1 MKETVAAFLK
11 RTGKTYAPGPELRG
25 FGRLLR
31 PAEACPTLYRYP
43 GPEGLQ
49 AALQGTLRRLAP
61 QGRAGVWLSTDIR
74 GCSGQPAA
82 VRLFGTL
89 AVLEPL
95 RLSPVK
101 TRERN
106 LLLGE
111 NRRLD
116 DLAAIAWTP
125 ASALRKRLAWDR
137 LRTSDEVARAVGRRY
152 AEERARTLDQLH
164 AYLEELDALRR
175 AGVTGDASPWC
186 SLRSAERRKRLAA
199 GGIRPIWTQG

>member
-1 MKETVAAFLK
+1 MKETVAVFLK
-11 RTGKTYAPGPELRG
+11 RTGKTYAPGADLRA

-31 PAEACPTLYRYP
+31 AAEACPTLFRYP

-61 QGRAGVWLSTDIR
+61 QGRTGVWLSTDIR
-74 GCSGQPAA
+74 GRGGQPQA
-82 VRLFGTL
+82 VGLFGTL

-101 TRERN
+101 TRESSM
-106 LLLGE
+106 LLGE
-111 NRRLD
+111 NLRVDEAL
-116 DLAAIAWTP
+116 IAWTP

-137 LRTSDEVARAVGRRY
+137 LRTSDEVARAVGRGY

-175 AGVTGDASPWC
+175 VDAPGDAVPWC
-186 SLRSAERRKRLAA
+186 TLLPAERRRRLAA
-199 GGIRPIWTQG
+199 SGIRPIWTSL